1 MYQCNQCGVTVKTAA
16 TRCPL
21 CHGLLDGGP
30 AGTERSYPACS
41 PRKTRRFWTEFGV
54 IAAIMGFHVLLNL
67 FVSPQVLWSIPFCA
81 TVAYSWLLVALD
93 RKGVLRHGITWTYHL
108 LPITALLML
117 YNLYTNGGGPALS
130 WFPTYGIA
138 FCIALSLLINYG
150 WFFLSRRSALD
161 VLPSQLIISI
171 AGLIPVLLVVLR
183 VIAFT
188 WACVGTAVLSVATL
202 LFILLAYRTK
212 TRTMLQSYFHVL

>member
-1 MYQCNQCGVTVKTAA
+1 MYQCKECGVTVKTLS

-21 CHGLLDGGP
+21 CHGPLQGDP
-30 AGTERSYPACS
+30 AGAERSYPVYRA
-41 PRKTRRFWTEFGV
+41 RKMRRVWTECCVTGG
-54 IAAIMGFHVLLNL
+54 IMGFHILLNL
-67 FVSPQVLWSIPFCA
+67 FVSPQVLWCIPFCA
-81 TVAYSWLLVALD
+81 TVVYSWLLVALD

-108 LPITALLML
+108 LPITVLLML

-150 WFFLSRRSALD
+150 WILVSRRSALD
-161 VLPSQLIISI
+161 VLPSQLMISI
-171 AGLIPVLLVVLR
+171 AGLITVLLVILR

-188 WACVGTAVLSVATL
+188 WACVGTGVLSLATL
-202 LFILLAYRTK
+202 AFILIAYRAR
-212 TRTMLQSYFHVL
+212 TRAMLQSYFHLT